1 MRDKKRGPA
10 ETRGPQCV
18 NVRVLVLSV
27 HLSVAPLAGALLAI
41 ACLPAC
47 SPSHGA
53 MGVPSDRSGGRIIIG
68 RLVVDGA
75 PASDWVGGGA
85 YSGAELVVDDHIT
98 VRDDRVALE
107 STSMGAPGT
116 PFTSIG
122 AKGGPIHFG
131 AGDGPVYLLGLRVSR
146 ALIVLG
152 TSSVFPILARV
163 PDRRGPCDYVG
174 TIHLRHEGD
183 TTRATVVDDYETDAQ
198 ALARAVGRC
207 SPSKNLAQALDIVNG
222 EAVPVVASAV
232 PAMGAQSSPR

>member
-1 MRDKKRGPA
+1 MP
-10 ETRGPQCV
+10 
-18 NVRVLVLSV
+18 SWV
-27 HLSVAPLAGALLAI
+27 HLPVTPLAAALLAV
-41 ACLPAC
+41 ACVPA
-47 SPSHGA
+47 SAPRSAVGA
-53 MGVPSDRSGGRIIIG
+53 SSERSGGRIIIG

-75 PASDWVGGGA
+75 PASEWVGGGA

-98 VRDDRVALE
+98 VHDGRAMLE
-107 STSMGAPGT
+107 STSIDAPGV

-146 ALIVLG
+146 ALVVLG

-183 TTRATVVDDYETDAQ
+183 TTRATVVDDYDADAP

-207 SPSKNLAQALDIVNG
+207 SPSKNLAQTLDIVNG
-222 EAVPVVASAV
+222 EAVLVASAA
-232 PAMGAQSSPR
+232 PSAGAQSSPR

>member
-1 MRDKKRGPA
+1 MLPR
-10 ETRGPQCV
+10 
-18 NVRVLVLSV
+18 V
-27 HLSVAPLAGALLAI
+27 HLPVTPLAAALLTA
-41 ACLPAC
+41 ACFPAC
-47 SPSHGA
+47 APSHGA
-53 MGVPSDRSGGRIIIG
+53 MGASSDRGGGRIIIG

-98 VRDDRVALE
+98 VHDDKVTLQ
-107 STSMGAPGT
+107 STSLGAPGI

-122 AKGGPIHFG
+122 ARGGPIHFG

-146 ALIVLG
+146 ALIVLD

-163 PDRRGPCDYVG
+163 PDRKGPCDYVG

-183 TTRATVVDDYETDAQ
+183 TTRATVVDDYDADAP

-207 SPSKNLAQALDIVNG
+207 SPSKNLAQTLDIVKG

-232 PAMGAQSSPR
+232 PPTGAQSSPR

>member
-1 MRDKKRGPA
+1 M
-10 ETRGPQCV
+10 
-18 NVRVLVLSV
+18 V

-122 AKGGPIHFG
+122 AKGAVTVRSLKLFRDIYYTRNDNDHSNPNKADIYYVQPGHYMCL
-131 AGDGPVYLLGLRVSR
+131 GDNS
-146 ALIVLG
+146 
-152 TSSVFPILARV
+152 
-163 PDRRGPCDYVG
+163 
-174 TIHLRHEGD
+174 
-183 TTRATVVDDYETDAQ
+183 
-198 ALARAVGRC
+198 
-207 SPSKNLAQALDIVNG
+207 
-222 EAVPVVASAV
+222 
-232 PAMGAQSSPR
+232 AQSSDSRMWGVVPERLMLGKAVFVFFPFYPVNRTGFIK